1 MASSSSYHSRFGSSG
16 SSSGN
21 SSGNNSPP
29 QYEGPGSFSEAL
41 DHCNVDPILVWES
54 WKGSSELRELAEF
67 AIMLLH
73 VVANQAGCERT
84 FSKVKVQ
91 QTPHRVRLKLD
102 KLDKATKAYST
113 ARSLKPRKPRN
124 NRKSTA
130 NLLSVPR
137 YRDLL
142 DDQQDEDPSERGRA
156 LVSSPTGWRTIM
168 AKWIGDAREAEPIE
182 MRLPHVSSTWTP
194 MKLVVIFGEA
204 TKPRARKPSRKAME
218 EEELLMQGLAEQ
230 EEDDIPDDGV
240 IY

>member
-1 MASSSSYHSRFGSSG
+1 
-16 SSSGN
+16 
-21 SSGNNSPP
+21 
-29 QYEGPGSFSEAL
+29 
-41 DHCNVDPILVWES
+41 
-54 WKGSSELRELAEF
+54 
-67 AIMLLH
+67 MLLH
-73 VVANQAGCERT
+73 MVANQAGCERT

-91 QTPHRVRLKLD
+91 QTPQIAAKIIAEHQQQGL
-102 KLDKATKAYST
+102 Y
-113 ARSLKPRKPRN
+113 KPRKPRN
-124 NRKSTA
+124 NHKSTA

-168 AKWIGDAREAEPIE
+168 AKWIGDAREAEREERLATDDEPAIE
-182 MRLPHVSSTWTP
+182 MRLPHVSSTWAP
-194 MKLVVIFGEA
+194 MKLVILFGEA

-218 EEELLMQGLAEQ
+218 EEELLMQALAEQ